1 VAKRK
6 PNPKLQ
12 EIEAI
17 SADVSTLDHYPPIS
31 PVGDG
36 STPFSAA
43 VHWIASKGLQVGMLL
58 SSAGPTYRAAA
69 IALRDKVISG
79 KALTHGENQDG
90 EFEEIPAHEFEELEF
105 TFAESVEDIA
115 GRVNRI
121 DVVPSENGLS
131 LDCFFRAR
139 SHRPF
144 WTKLRVRKED
154 ILREWPFDQVS
165 PDSVRPQR
173 GKKPLIKQYLRD
185 NFPNRVPPPSHE
197 SRKALKGK
205 IENSELATQHPE
217 LKSIDDGTL
226 KTAIDE
232 FNAEFQQS

>member
-1 VAKRK
+1 MANFTLVEVE
-6 PNPKLQ
+6 LD
-12 EIEAI
+12 
-17 SADVSTLDHYPPIS
+17 DVSTLDHYPPIS

-36 STPFSAA
+36 SIPWSAT
-43 VHWIASKGLQVGMLL
+43 VHWIASKGLQVGMRL

-79 KALTHGENQDG
+79 KALTHGENHDG

-105 TFAESVEDIA
+105 SFAESVEDIA

-154 ILREWPFDQVS
+154 VLREWPFDQVS
-165 PDSVRPQR
+165 PDRVRPQR
-173 GKKPLIKQYLRD
+173 GKTPLIKQYLRD
-185 NFPNRVPPPSHE
+185 NFPNGVPAPAHE
-197 SRKALKGK
+197 SRKALKGT
-205 IENSELATQHPE
+205 IENSELATQYPQ

-226 KTAIDE
+226 KTAIDQY
-232 FNAEFQQS
+232 NAEFQQN